1 MFLALLEQGVREGG
15 GGVMQLSGPVKAS
28 LGPSVLV
35 QVFFR
40 SRVGL
45 EEVEGNVGQN
55 SLLTSISCRWGAQ
68 GSWGGVEGRVTLLI

>member
-1 MFLALLEQGVREGG
+1 MREGG

-40 SRVGL
+40 GMVGL

-55 SLLTSISCRWGAQ
+55 SLLTSISCHWGAQ
-68 GSWGGVEGRVTLLI
+68 GSWGKWRGESPC

>member
-1 MFLALLEQGVREGG
+1 MREGG
-15 GGVMQLSGPVKAS
+15 GGVTQLSRAVKAS

-40 SRVGL
+40 IRVGL

-68 GSWGGVEGRVTLLI
+68 GSWGGVEARSPC